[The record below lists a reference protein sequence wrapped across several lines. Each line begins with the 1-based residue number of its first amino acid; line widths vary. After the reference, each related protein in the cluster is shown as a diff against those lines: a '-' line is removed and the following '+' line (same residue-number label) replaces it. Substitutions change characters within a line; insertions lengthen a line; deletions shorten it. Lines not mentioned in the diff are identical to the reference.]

1 MLSVVCYRRWNYEY
15 LHVHALSND
24 RVLNPRKVSSDLLT
38 SRTLLI
44 PNIQK
49 HLKQN
54 RKKALME
61 YICIRIVA
69 RQSRI
74 GRRGRDL
81 MRVRFISTESMNR
94 R

>member
-1 MLSVVCYRRWNYEY
+1 VLSVVCYRRWNYEY
-15 LHVHALSND
+15 LHVHTLSND

-74 GRRGRDL
+74 GRRVVSSAPYHGR
-81 MRVRFISTESMNR
+81 E
-94 R
+94 

>member
-15 LHVHALSND
+15 LHVHALS
-24 RVLNPRKVSSDLLT
+24 VSNPRKVSTDLLT

-49 HLKQN
+49 HIKQN

-69 RQSRI
+69 RKSRI
-74 GRRGRDL
+74 GRRGRDRTFTL
-81 MRVRFISTESMNR
+81 L
-94 R
+94 